1 MNLQE
6 LEEQEE
12 KMEKK
17 KEHQRSGHAIA
28 TVQEVNGG
36 EEEGASAIRTRHSCC
51 ARGKWRRKRETERRR
66 AREKDPLHR
75 HSPSHS
81 FCNRPSCC
89 HFKEEDVRLYVETLE
104 TVH

>member
-1 MNLQE
+1 MMEMNLQE

-36 EEEGASAIRTRHSCC
+36 EEEGASAIRTRHSYSG
-51 ARGKWRRKRETERRR
+51 RGKWRRRRR
-66 AREKDPLHR
+66 SISDQDTP
-75 HSPSHS
+75 
-81 FCNRPSCC
+81 
-89 HFKEEDVRLYVETLE
+89 
-104 TVH
+104 